1 MSERL
6 GWRVSSKLPP
16 KTEPCNEKKLLLR
29 SNSSWAGA
37 TGAEER
43 KGPDKRYDNNRRGLP
58 WWYSGWESTRQC
70 RGHRF
75 DSWSGK
81 IPQLRKPACPRAHT
95 LLMTK
100 PTHCNYGN
108 PCTERLR
115 STAREATAVGSLC
128 TATKNSPYC
137 NERKPSRSNE
147 DPVQRKINTFKKN
160 KKGSKQHKKCESHHT
175 RKAIQN
181 YHHQ

>member
-1 MSERL
+1 
-6 GWRVSSKLPP
+6 
-16 KTEPCNEKKLLLR
+16 
-29 SNSSWAGA
+29 
-37 TGAEER
+37 
-43 KGPDKRYDNNRRGLP
+43 
-58 WWYSGWESTRQC
+58 
-70 RGHRF
+70 
-75 DSWSGK
+75 
-81 IPQLRKPACPRAHT
+81 
-95 LLMTK
+95 MTK

-147 DPVQRKINTFKKN
+147 DLVQRKINTFKKN

-181 YHHQ
+181 YHHQWEGDFCGGTGDGSPPANAGDTGSIPGLGRFHNHWSPYAVKPTTEKSPRETVQRTRPRKITSFNTAESWF